1 MPIEVVC
8 PNGVKL
14 PHVDRGFTPRWG
26 FTSNV
31 QLIPRAAP
39 WAIES
44 VPVGAMTGMPVIR
57 QSKGH
62 VPMTARISRSP
73 TSHLALL
80 WLLLAL
86 VIAFPGCA
94 TQQLV
99 KLRSQ
104 PYNPLAEQLK
114 LTAHGG
120 PKPSA
125 RTQQLLRQCDLDS
138 RPRGDAADVI
148 AALAKIHEQSPAL
161 ESCYAL
167 AELNYVAGQRLQL
180 RHRERAQGNYW
191 NCVARTYEYLFD
203 PRYQNTRN
211 RYDPEFRGACDLYNS
226 SLESCLRFART
237 DGRLTPGGTLSFPL
251 GNQTME
257 VQLVVMCDT
266 WQASDFDRFEFVSD
280 YDVRRLPNHY
290 HNYGLGVPLIAVR
303 DRDQSPQP
311 GERHYAKDLSFPVT
325 AFLRLNSPKSDDGF
339 NSATARLEL
348 HDPLAEETIAVTGH
362 RVPLESDLSTP
373 LAYFLNNPELRTLGT
388 RGLLRPNEVEAA
400 AGLYLAQPYQPGKIP
415 VVLIHG
421 VWSSPMTWMEMFNDL
436 QSMPDIRERYQFW
449 FYMYPS
455 GKPFYLTAQ
464 ELRQDLEDIRAEYD
478 PQHVAPT
485 FNQTVLVGHSM
496 GGLIARLLTLESDG
510 EGATALEPHTRSVNS
525 GKVQQVSGDDRWHS
539 SPRSLTPG
547 PSPKGRGEREPFVSR
562 VVTIGSPHRGSEY
575 ANSFTR
581 MLGKKLISLPIRAV
595 AATRRTLRGRSRPL
609 FEPPADDDSTS
620 LDTLSPDSPILRV
633 MLETPQPAGVRYH
646 NVIGAIRRVSLEQ
659 NTDGVVTYRSAHLDR
674 VESEIVVPAEHSQLP
689 RHPRTVLE
697 VRRILLAHLQAVA
710 QKHER

>member
-1 MPIEVVC
+1 MC
-8 PNGVKL
+8 
-14 PHVDRGFTPRWG
+14 
-26 FTSNV
+26 
-31 QLIPRAAP
+31 
-39 WAIES
+39 
-44 VPVGAMTGMPVIR
+44 
-57 QSKGH
+57 
-62 VPMTARISRSP
+62 
-73 TSHLALL
+73 
-80 WLLLAL
+80 LLLAL
-86 VIAFPGCA
+86 VVTSPGCA

-120 PKPSA
+120 PKPSE
-125 RTQQLLRQCDLDS
+125 RTQQLLRRFDLDS

-148 AALAKIHEQSPAL
+148 ASLATIHEQSPSL

-167 AELNYVAGQRLQL
+167 AELNYIAGQRQQL
-180 RHRERAQGNYW
+180 RRREKTQANYW

-226 SLESCLRFART
+226 ALESCLRFARK
-237 DGRLTPGGTLSFPL
+237 DGRLAPNGTLSFPM
-251 GNQTME
+251 GDRTME
-257 VQLVVMCDT
+257 VKLVVMCDT
-266 WQASDFDRFEFVSD
+266 WNESDFDRFEFVSD

-303 DRDQSPQP
+303 DRDQTPQP
-311 GERHYAKDLSFPVT
+311 GERHFAKDLSFPVT
-325 AFLRLNSPKSDDGF
+325 AFLRLNSTNLDDGF
-339 NSATARLEL
+339 KSATARLEL

-373 LAYFLNNPELRTLGT
+373 LAYFLNNPELRALDT

-400 AGLYLAQPYQPGKIP
+400 AGLYLTQPYQPGKIP

-421 VWSSPMTWMEMFNDL
+421 VWSSPMAWMEMFNDL

-449 FYMYPS
+449 FYMYPT
-455 GKPFYLTAQ
+455 GKPFYLAAQ
-464 ELRQDLEDIRAEYD
+464 NLRQDLEDIRAEFD
-478 PQHVAPT
+478 PQHVEPT
-485 FNQTVLVGHSM
+485 FSQTVLVGHSM
-496 GGLIARLLTLESDG
+496 GGLIARLLTLESDS
-510 EGATALEPHTRSVNS
+510 EGATALEPHTRSANS
-525 GKVQQVSGDDRWHS
+525 GKIQQVSGGDRS
-539 SPRSLTPG
+539 RGTPRSLTSRQKTSPG
-547 PSPKGRGEREPFVSR
+547 ARGEKEESFVSR

-581 MLGKKLISLPIRAV
+581 LLGKKLISLPVRAV
-595 AATRRTLRGRSRPL
+595 AATRRTLHGRSRPL
-609 FEPPADDDSTS
+609 FEPPPDDDSTS

-633 MLETPQPAGVRYH
+633 MLETPQPGGVRYH
-646 NVIGAIRRVSLEQ
+646 NVVGAIRRVSLEE

-697 VRRILLAHLQAVA
+697 VRRILLEHLQAVA
-710 QKHER
+710 REQEH